1 MLSTLKGLR
10 GTRFDPF
17 GWTAERRTERRIR
30 DQYFTDIEGMC
41 EELHYDN
48 YASAVELAEVP
59 EQIRGFGH
67 IKLEAIEAAEQ
78 GRAVILEK
86 IRAIT
91 RQDRAA

>member
-1 MLSTLKGLR
+1 DS
-10 GTRFDPF
+10 
-17 GWTAERRTERRIR
+17 
-30 DQYFTDIEGMC
+30 
-41 EELHYDN
+41 DN

-67 IKLEAIEAAEQ
+67 IKLEAIEAADQ
-78 GRAVILEK
+78 GRAVIFEK